1 MKNTKNNIFV
11 INNIKTMALITM
23 SKYNPEDF
31 LIFRS
36 LVDDDDVM
44 KYVSGEA
51 LSEEKAKAKFTS
63 ILHVNSTQ
71 DSLGYFKVYNDQNIF
86 IGDCKLEKYRHDNTL
101 LEIGY
106 ILKKEFWGKG
116 YGSLICKEL
125 LLLAEKIEPDMN
137 IIGNIDPENIASK
150 RLLEKFGFSS
160 YTTATIDGM
169 ITESLMLTKK
179 SGK

>member
-1 MKNTKNNIFV
+1 
-11 INNIKTMALITM
+11 MALITM

-31 LIFRS
+31 LTFRS

-63 ILHVNSTQ
+63 ILYVNRTQ
-71 DSLGYFKVYNDQNIF
+71 DSLGYFKVYNDQNVF

-125 LLLAEKIEPDMN
+125 LGLAEKTKPGMN
-137 IIGNIDPENIASK
+137 LIGNIDPENIASK

-179 SGK
+179 PGK

>member
-1 MKNTKNNIFV
+1 
-11 INNIKTMALITM
+11 MALITM

-31 LIFRS
+31 LTFRS

-63 ILHVNSTQ
+63 ILYVNRTQ
-71 DSLGYFKVYNDQNIF
+71 DSLGYFKVYNDQNVF

-125 LLLAEKIEPDMN
+125 LLLAEKSEPDMN
-137 IIGNIDPENIASK
+137 IIGNIDPENIASN

>member
-1 MKNTKNNIFV
+1 
-11 INNIKTMALITM
+11 MALITM
-23 SKYNPEDF
+23 HKYNQDDF
-31 LIFRS
+31 DVFRS
-36 LVDDDDVM
+36 LTDDDDVM
-44 KYVSGEA
+44 KYVSGEG
-51 LSEEKAKAKFTS
+51 LSEEKAKAKFAS
-63 ILHVNSTQ
+63 ILHVNSSQ
-71 DSLGYFKVYNDQNIF
+71 NSLGYFKIYNDQNIF

-125 LLLAEKIEPDMN
+125 LALAEKTKPGMN

-160 YTTATIDGM
+160 YTTTTIDGM
-169 ITESLMLTKK
+169 ITESLMLTNK
-179 SGK
+179 SGKEY